1 MLEFERRYF
10 DMPTMDEMS
19 EATFF
24 FSSSFRTLIGSDLEP
39 IGVPPNPTP
48 QQLLAAATE
57 ALRADD
63 RTTGNV
69 PTIVG
74 AIPFFNTSSSALFV
88 SRAHSN
94 PVFDTRSGDSS
105 FHSEFPRPTL
115 AHIRAVP
122 EPEDYVH
129 GVGRALDLIK
139 SGRLE
144 KVVLARTLEIDLAGD
159 LDITKLLSTLTR
171 RNQHGFTFVVPVMPA
186 QQEVP
191 HRFLGASPELLVRR
205 VGRTVTSNPLAGS
218 TRRGATPEED
228 RRNAEA
234 LLSSAKDRHEHDVVV
249 AAVKR
254 SLQPFCSNLDVPS
267 TPSLLQTPTVWH
279 LSTVISGELADPMVS
294 ALELALALHPTPA
307 VCGQPTELS
316 RQAITAIEPFKRDL
330 YAGLVGW
337 TDANGDGEW
346 AVAIRC
352 AEVRGRWIRLFAGA
366 GIVRGSN
373 PEAELAE
380 TAAKLRTMLTA
391 LGIEGENTT

>member
-10 DMPTMDEMS
+10 DVSTMDEMS

-48 QQLLAAATE
+48 QQLLAVATE
-57 ALRADD
+57 ALGADD
-63 RTTGNV
+63 RTMGNV

-74 AIPFFNTSSSALFV
+74 AIPFFNTSSSALFLSKV
-88 SRAHSN
+88 NSSPAFDVRA
-94 PVFDTRSGDSS
+94 GESS
-105 FHSEFPRPTL
+105 PSLQRPTL
-115 AHIRAVP
+115 ARIRAVP
-122 EPEDYVH
+122 EPDDYVH
-129 GVGRALDLIK
+129 GVRIALDLIEA
-139 SGRLE
+139 GRLE
-144 KVVLARTLEIDLAGD
+144 KVVLARTLEIDLVSD
-159 LDITKLLSTLTR
+159 LDTTNLLSTLTR
-171 RNQHGFTFVVPVMPA
+171 RNQHGFTFVVPVMAA
-186 QQEVP
+186 QQEVR
-191 HRFLGASPELLVRR
+191 HLFLGASPELLVRR
-205 VGRTVTSNPLAGS
+205 VGRMVTSNPLAGS

-279 LSTVISGELADPMVS
+279 LSTVITGELADPMVS

-316 RQAITAIEPFKRDL
+316 GQAIAAIEPFKRDL

-337 TDANGDGEW
+337 SDVNGDGEW

-391 LGIEGENTT
+391 LGIEGENTP

>member
-1 MLEFERRYF
+1 MLEFERRHF
-10 DMPTMDEMS
+10 DMPTMGEMS
-19 EATFF
+19 KATFF
-24 FSSSFRTLIGSDLEP
+24 FSSGFRTLIGSDLER

-48 QQLLAAATE
+48 QQLLAVATE

-63 RTTGNV
+63 RTMGNV

-74 AIPFFNTSSSALFV
+74 AIPFFNTASSALFV

-94 PVFDTRSGDSS
+94 PVFDTRTGDSS
-105 FHSEFPRPTL
+105 FHSEFQRPTL
-115 AHIRAVP
+115 ARIRAVP
-122 EPEDYVH
+122 EPDDYVH
-129 GVGRALDLIK
+129 GVRRALDLIE

-144 KVVLARTLEIDLAGD
+144 KVVLARTLEIDLVND
-159 LDITKLLSTLTR
+159 LDTTNLLSTLTR
-171 RNQHGFTFVVPVMPA
+171 RNQHGFTFVVPVMAA
-186 QQEVP
+186 QQKGR
-191 HRFLGASPELLVRR
+191 HLFLGASPELLVRR

-279 LSTVISGELADPMVS
+279 LSTVISGELADPMMS

-316 RQAITAIEPFKRDL
+316 RQAIAAIEPFKRDL

-337 TDANGDGEW
+337 SDANGDGEW